1 MPPLEVELEVGG
13 QDAVLH
19 HRDHL
24 VVLLLGQV
32 AQDLVVVQDHHALVE
47 VVLLKDRRRVQ
58 LRQRV
63 LGLGLREKNR
73 FVIKSFTTRCF
84 SSHLKFVVG
93 ASVVEVMAQTGD
105 HHRQHLGIRGYLNSS

>member
-47 VVLLKDRRRVQ
+47 VVLLKDRRRV
-58 LRQRV
+58 
-63 LGLGLREKNR
+63 
-73 FVIKSFTTRCF
+73 
-84 SSHLKFVVG
+84 
-93 ASVVEVMAQTGD
+93 
-105 HHRQHLGIRGYLNSS
+105 

>member
-19 HRDHL
+19 HCDHL

-58 LRQRV
+58 LRQGV
-63 LGLGLREKNR
+63 LGLCLQNKNR
-73 FVIKSFTTRCF
+73 FVIKSLTTIRCF
-84 SSHLKFVVG
+84 SSHLEFVVG
-93 ASVVEVMAQTGD
+93 ASVVEVMAQAGD
-105 HHRQHLGIRGYLNSS
+105 HHRQHLGI

>member
-63 LGLGLREKNR
+63 LGLCL
-73 FVIKSFTTRCF
+73 
-84 SSHLKFVVG
+84 
-93 ASVVEVMAQTGD
+93 Q
-105 HHRQHLGIRGYLNSS
+105 

>member
-19 HRDHL
+19 HGDHL

-32 AQDLVVVQDHHALVE
+32 AQDLVVVQDHHTLVE

-63 LGLGLREKNR
+63 LGLGLREKTSLLLSLLQPG
-73 FVIKSFTTRCF
+73 V
-84 SSHLKFVVG
+84 SHLTWNLLLVPLW
-93 ASVVEVMAQTGD
+93 SRSW
-105 HHRQHLGIRGYLNSS
+105 HRQAITIAKTWV

>member
-19 HRDHL
+19 HCDHL

-63 LGLGLREKNR
+63 LGLCLQEKTSLLLSLLRPG
-73 FVIKSFTTRCF
+73 CF

-93 ASVVEVMAQTGD
+93 APVVEVMAQAGD
-105 HHRQHLGIRGYLNSS
+105 HHRQHLGI